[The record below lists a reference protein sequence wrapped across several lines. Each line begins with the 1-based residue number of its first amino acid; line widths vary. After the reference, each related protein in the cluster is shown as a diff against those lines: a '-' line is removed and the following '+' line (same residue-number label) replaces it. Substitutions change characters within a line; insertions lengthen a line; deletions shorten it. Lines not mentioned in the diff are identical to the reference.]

1 MAPRAGNL
9 KRLRRSSRIG
19 RLIVLSSPSGGGKTT
34 VASLLLKRDRRIVR
48 AVTCTTRKPRPGER
62 HGRDYFFL
70 TPARF
75 RGMVRR
81 GAFLEWARVH
91 GHLYGSLRAWAHE
104 QTRKGRDVLLV
115 IDVQGGAQVERRE
128 KDILSIFLVPPSMR
142 VLRARLVGRGTEN
155 ASTLKV
161 RLANAKKELKA
172 GRGYDHHVINGR
184 LSDTVREVHR
194 IIRQHRKTVRSR
206 RG

>member
-1 MAPRAGNL
+1 MNPAR
-9 KRLRRSSRIG
+9 KRQRG

-75 RGMVRR
+75 RALVRR

-91 GHLYGSLRAWAHE
+91 GHLYGTPRAWALR
-104 QTRKGRDVLLV
+104 QTRRGRDVLLV

-128 KDILSIFLVPPSMR
+128 KGIVSIFLAPPSMK
-142 VLRARLVGRGTEN
+142 VLRERLSGRGTEDPK
-155 ASTLKV
+155 TLKV
-161 RLANAKKELKA
+161 RLANARKEMKA
-172 GRGYDHHVINGR
+172 GKGYDHRVVNDR
-184 LSDTVREVHR
+184 LSDAVREVHR
-194 IIRQHRKTVRSR
+194 IIRENPDGNRE
-206 RG
+206 